1 MFVKLWIIFLKGR
14 KQKNMIWNHLEKKQ
28 GGKTY
33 SDTSLLFWQP
43 WWVPVLWRSF
53 HLGNVVIFI
62 DERTLPSSA
71 IQACRMLAGLLISK
85 DAQWWRVCLQRRS
98 QPSWFLPNSEW
109 RNIPK
114 KRCVGNKY
122 GFQYIYIYT
131 LSYDCFDLWHRYL
144 LIVCH
149 LWIENQRFSFNEYNV
164 CVLVLVSDFPSVT
177 HRKSNNFAGDAIK
190 RADKFTQSPKT

>member
-1 MFVKLWIIFLKGR
+1 MVKESSQKYMFVKLWIIFLKGR

-33 SDTSLLFWQP
+33 STHPFFFGSLDGCQCFEDHFTWAT
-43 WWVPVLWRSF
+43 WWSSST
-53 HLGNVVIFI
+53 
-62 DERTLPSSA
+62 RTLPSSA

-122 GFQYIYIYT
+122 GFQFIIWLFWFMASIFT
-131 LSYDCFDLWHRYL
+131 HCVSLVNRKPAFQFQ
-144 LIVCH
+144 
-149 LWIENQRFSFNEYNV
+149 WI
-164 CVLVLVSDFPSVT
+164 
-177 HRKSNNFAGDAIK
+177 
-190 RADKFTQSPKT
+190 

>member
-33 SDTSLLFWQP
+33 STHPFFFGSLDGCQCFEDHFTWATWWSSSTREHFHHQP
-43 WWVPVLWRSF
+43 SRPVECLLVSSSA
-53 HLGNVVIFI
+53 
-62 DERTLPSSA
+62 RTLNGGA
-71 IQACRMLAGLLISK
+71 FACKG
-85 DAQWWRVCLQRRS
+85 V
-98 QPSWFLPNSEW
+98 PNHRDFYQTVNGETFQKNGAWETSM
-109 RNIPK
+109 
-114 KRCVGNKY
+114 
-122 GFQYIYIYT
+122 GFNIYIYT

>member
-122 GFQYIYIYT
+122 GFQYIYI
-131 LSYDCFDLWHRYL
+131 RYHMIV
-144 LIVCH
+144 LIYGIDIYS
-149 LWIENQRFSFNEYNV
+149 L
-164 CVLVLVSDFPSVT
+164 CVTCESKTSVSVSMNIMFVS
-177 HRKSNNFAGDAIK
+177 
-190 RADKFTQSPKT
+190 